1 MSEENQE
8 QEQLYDVLVPPGV
21 PRKIIVEVMEKY
33 DVQLVE
39 RSVPLSFA
47 NMDNDARDLLAFRGK
62 KEVVAEV
69 EKFILGKLNAFIAED

>member
-1 MSEENQE
+1 MPEETGQ

-21 PRKIIVEVMEKY
+21 PRKIIVDVMKKF

-47 NMDNDARDLLAFRGK
+47 NMDNDARELLAFRGT
-62 KEVVAEV
+62 KEVSAEV
-69 EKFILGKLNAFIAED
+69 EKYILEKLNEFISEK